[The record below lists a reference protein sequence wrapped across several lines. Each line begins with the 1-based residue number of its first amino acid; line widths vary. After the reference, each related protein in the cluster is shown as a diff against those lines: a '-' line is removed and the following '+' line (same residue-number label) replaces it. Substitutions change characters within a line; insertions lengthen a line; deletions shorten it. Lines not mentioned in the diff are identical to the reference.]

1 MKLALCCAVPALLS
15 SSCAGTKPVEP
26 EKKPVVI
33 AYVGG
38 YRGLV
43 DTSLISPEKVTHINY
58 AFVNLVDGRAVLSN
72 ETTDR
77 SQFPRAKRPQDFKS
91 GP

>member
-1 MKLALCCAVPALLS
+1 MKNLFRSTMKLALCCAVPALLS

-38 YRGLV
+38 YKLRIRKSRGR
-43 DTSLISPEKVTHINY
+43 T
-58 AFVNLVDGRAVLSN
+58 GR
-72 ETTDR
+72 TF
-77 SQFPRAKRPQDFKS
+77 Q
-91 GP
+91 

>member
-1 MKLALCCAVPALLS
+1 MKNLFRSTMKLALFCAVPALLS

-43 DTSLISPEKVTHINY
+43 DTSLISPEKVNAYKLRIRKSR
-58 AFVNLVDGRAVLSN
+58 GRTGVLSKKPPIQSISA
-72 ETTDR
+72 R
-77 SQFPRAKRPQDFKS
+77 
-91 GP
+91 